1 MTDDSLPGTGL
12 PQWFIAGVPGSIER
26 RVRFRYYIMMQNTY
40 SNIIAAIGNTPLIEI
55 QRLNPNKKVRVF
67 AKLES
72 FNPGGSIKDRVALYM
87 VEQAEKRGELT
98 KDKIILEATSGN
110 TGIGLA
116 MVAAAKGYHLCV
128 IMSESASEERKR
140 ILKALG
146 AELNFTPANL
156 GTDGAIEVAYQRIRE
171 NPDRYFAT
179 DQFNNYD
186 NVLAHYYGT
195 AEEIWR
201 QTEGE
206 VTMVVATLGTTG
218 TAMGISKRLKE
229 YAKSVRIVGVEPY
242 LQHKIQGLKNMKES
256 YRPGIYNKN
265 LLDEKVNILDEEAF
279 EMARRMAQEEGIF
292 VGMSSGA
299 AMHVALQQ
307 AKGLDEGL
315 IVVICPDGGERY
327 LSTEL
332 FADKENSTLKFYNSL
347 TREKTFF
354 RPINPQMVLMHSCGP
369 TVHEIPHL
377 GSLRRFAVS
386 DLIRRYL
393 EFKGFPVRHV
403 MNIIDLA
410 DRSIKGAER
419 ANTDL
424 SEYTQKHTTAF
435 LRDMNIL
442 NIKEGDEY
450 PRASENV
457 PRMIE
462 LVEKLVQK
470 GFAYE
475 KLRSV
480 YFDISK
486 LQDYGRLSN
495 IDLKRVKH
503 GLTVDL
509 DDYEK
514 DSPGDFTLLK
524 RTTLSELKKGIYFQ
538 TRWGSVRPSW
548 HLECASISLDHLGD
562 TFDIHS
568 SGNDIIF
575 PHCENVM
582 AIGRA
587 ATGKMMANY
596 WLNTELVMTDGKK
609 MSRSLSNTMT
619 IEDLEKKGFSGK
631 EIRFFLLSLHY
642 RKSLNFTWGALETA
656 KNTVRRINGFVQRLL
671 RSPDGA
677 GYPDTDQL
685 LYALKKQFSDEMD
698 DDLNISGALA
708 ALFEFVRQVNPPLV
722 EGLLAPVE
730 KEHVLEAMR
739 KIDSVLGIMTFQKQS
754 ISPEA
759 LQLLQKR
766 EDLRKRAEWKAADE
780 IRKQLDGMGIEV
792 HDTPDGITWTLK

>member
-1 MTDDSLPGTGL
+1 
-12 PQWFIAGVPGSIER
+12 
-26 RVRFRYYIMMQNTY
+26 MQNAY
-40 SNIIAAIGNTPLIEI
+40 INIAAAIGNTPLIEI
-55 QRLNPNKKVRVF
+55 QHLNPNKKVRVF

-72 FNPGGSIKDRVALYM
+72 FNPGGSIKDRIALYM

-116 MVAAAKGYHLCV
+116 MVAAAKGYKLCV

-146 AELNFTPANL
+146 AELAYTPASL
-156 GTDGAIEVAYQRIRE
+156 GTDGAIEVAYQKIRE
-171 NPDRYFAT
+171 NPDRYFGT
-179 DQFNNYD
+179 DQFNNLD
-186 NVLAHYYGT
+186 NVMAHYHGT
-195 AEEIWR
+195 AEEIWK
-201 QTEGE
+201 QTEGG
-206 VTMVVATLGTTG
+206 VTMVVTTLGTTG
-218 TAMGISKRLKE
+218 TAMGISRRLKE
-229 YAKSVRIVGVEPY
+229 YSQDVRIIGVEPY

-256 YRPGIYNKN
+256 YRPGIYDKN
-265 LLDEKVNILDEEAF
+265 LLDEKVNILDEDAF
-279 EMARRMAQEEGIF
+279 AMARRMAQEEGIF

-299 AMHVALQQ
+299 AMHVALQK
-307 AKGLDEGL
+307 AKEMTEGL

-332 FADKENSTLKFYNSL
+332 FADKENSTLKLYNSL
-347 TREKTFF
+347 TREKAFF

-369 TVHEIPHL
+369 TVHDIPHI
-377 GSLRRFAVS
+377 GSLRRFVVS

-393 EFKGFPVRHV
+393 EYKGFPVRHV

-424 SEYTQKHTTAF
+424 SIYTQKNTTAF
-435 LRDMNIL
+435 LRDMDIL
-442 NIKEGDEY
+442 NIKKGDEY

-457 PRMIE
+457 PKMLALVDK
-462 LVEKLVQK
+462 LVEK

-486 LQDYGRLSN
+486 LNDYGRLSN
-495 IDLKRVKH
+495 IDLGRVKH
-503 GLTVDL
+503 GVTVDL

-524 RTTLSELKKGIYFQ
+524 RTTLSELKRGIYFQ

-548 HLECASISLDHLGD
+548 HLECAAISLDHLGE

-582 AIGRA
+582 AIGKA

-596 WLNTELVMTDGKK
+596 WLNTELVMADGKK
-609 MSRSLSNTMT
+609 MSRALSNTMT

-642 RKSLNFTWGALETA
+642 RKALNFTWGALETA
-656 KNTVRRINGFVQRLL
+656 RNTVRRINGFIQRLL

-677 GYPDTDQL
+677 GYADTDQL
-685 LYALKKQFSDEMD
+685 LYALKKQFSEAMD

-708 ALFEFVRQVNPPLV
+708 VLFDFVKRVNPPSV
-722 EGLLAPVE
+722 KGLLHAGE
-730 KEHVLEAMR
+730 KEDVLEAMR
-739 KIDSVLGIMTFQKQS
+739 KIDSVLGVMTFQEQNLA
-754 ISPEA
+754 PEA
-759 LQLLQKR
+759 SRLLQAR
-766 EDLRKRAEWKAADE
+766 EDFRKKANWEVADQL
-780 IRKQLDGMGIEV
+780 RKQLLAMGIEV
-792 HDTPDGITWTLK
+792 HDTPEGMTWTLK

>member
-1 MTDDSLPGTGL
+1 
-12 PQWFIAGVPGSIER
+12 
-26 RVRFRYYIMMQNTY
+26 MMHNAF
-40 SNIIAAIGNTPLIEI
+40 SNIAAAIGNTPLIEI
-55 QRLNPNKKVRVF
+55 NRLNPYKKVRVF

-72 FNPGGSIKDRVALYM
+72 CNPGGSIKDRIALYM

-116 MVAAAKGYHLCV
+116 MVAAAKGYRLCV
-128 IMSESASEERKR
+128 IMSEAASEERKR

-146 AELNFTPANL
+146 AELAYTPASL
-156 GTDGAIEVAYQRIRE
+156 GTDGAIEVAYQKIRE
-171 NPDRYFAT
+171 NPDRYFGT
-179 DQFNNYD
+179 DQFNNFD
-186 NVLAHYYGT
+186 NVMAHYHGT
-195 AEEIWR
+195 AEEIWK
-201 QTEGE
+201 QTEGA
-206 VTMVVATLGTTG
+206 VTMVVTTLGTTG
-218 TAMGISKRLKE
+218 TAMGISRRLKE
-229 YAKSVRIVGVEPY
+229 YSQDVRIVGVEPY

-256 YRPGIYNKN
+256 YRPGIYDKN
-265 LLDEKVNILDEEAF
+265 LLDEKVNILDEDAF
-279 EMARRMAQEEGIF
+279 AMARRMAQEEGIF

-299 AMHVALQQ
+299 AMHVALQK
-307 AKGLDEGL
+307 AKEMSEGM

-332 FADKENSTLKFYNSL
+332 FADKENSTLKLYNSL
-347 TREKTFF
+347 TREKAFF
-354 RPINPQMVLMHSCGP
+354 RPINPQMILMHSCGP
-369 TVHEIPHL
+369 TVHDIPHI
-377 GSLRRFAVS
+377 GSLRRFVVS

-393 EFKGFPVRHV
+393 EYKGYPVRHV

-424 SEYTQKHTTAF
+424 SEYTQKNTTSF
-435 LRDMNIL
+435 LRDMDIL
-442 NIKEGDEY
+442 NIKKGDEY

-457 PRMIE
+457 PKMIE
-462 LVEKLVQK
+462 LVEKLVEK

-486 LQDYGRLSN
+486 LHDYGRLSN
-495 IDLKRVKH
+495 IDLGRVKH
-503 GLTVDL
+503 GVTVDL

-524 RTTLSELKKGIYFQ
+524 RTTLSELKRGIYFQ

-548 HLECASISLDHLGD
+548 HLECAAISLDHLGE
-562 TFDIHS
+562 TFDIHA

-582 AIGRA
+582 AIGKA
-587 ATGKMMANY
+587 ATGKIMANY
-596 WLNTELVMTDGKK
+596 WLNTELVMADGKK
-609 MSRSLSNTMT
+609 MSRSLTNTMT
-619 IEDLEKKGFSGK
+619 IEDLEMKGFSGK
-631 EIRFFLLSLHY
+631 EVRFFLLSLHY

-656 KNTVRRINGFVQRLL
+656 KNTVRRINGFIQRLL

-685 LYALKKQFSDEMD
+685 LYVLNKQFADEMD

-708 ALFEFVRQVNPPLV
+708 VLFDFVKRVNPPLAN
-722 EGLLAPVE
+722 GLLSSKE
-730 KEHVLEAMR
+730 KENVLETMR
-739 KIDSVLGIMTFQKQS
+739 KIDSVLGVMNFQEQNLA
-754 ISPEA
+754 PEA
-759 LQLLQKR
+759 FRLLQAR
-766 EDLRKRAEWKAADE
+766 EDFRKKTDWEASDK
-780 IRKQLDGMGIEV
+780 IRKQLMEMGIEV
-792 HDTPDGITWTLK
+792 HDTPEGMTWTLK

>member
-1 MTDDSLPGTGL
+1 ML
-12 PQWFIAGVPGSIER
+12 
-26 RVRFRYYIMMQNTY
+26 NTY
-40 SNIIAAIGNTPLIEI
+40 ANIADAIGNTPLIEI
-55 QRLNPNKKVRVF
+55 QTLNPNKKVRVF

-72 FNPGGSIKDRVALYM
+72 FNPGGSIKDRIALYM
-87 VEQAEKRGELT
+87 IEQAEKRGELT

-116 MVAAAKGYHLCV
+116 MVAAAKGYRLCV

-146 AELNFTPANL
+146 AELDYTPANL

-171 NPDRYFAT
+171 NPDLYFGT
-179 DQFNNYD
+179 DQFNNHD
-186 NVLAHYYGT
+186 NVMAHYYGT

-201 QTEGE
+201 QTDGA
-206 VTMVVATLGTTG
+206 VTMVVTTLGTTG
-218 TAMGISKRLKE
+218 TAMGISRRLKE
-229 YAKSVRIVGVEPY
+229 YNSNVRIVGVEPY

-256 YRPGIYNKN
+256 YRPGIYDKN
-265 LLDEKVNILDEEAF
+265 RLDEKVNILDEDAF
-279 EMARRMAQEEGIF
+279 AMARRMAQEEGIF

-299 AMHVALQQ
+299 AMHVALQK
-307 AKGLDEGL
+307 AKEMSEGL

-332 FADKENSTLKFYNSL
+332 FADKEKSTLKLYNSL
-347 TREKTFF
+347 TREKVFF
-354 RPINPQMVLMHSCGP
+354 RPINPQKVLMHSCGP
-369 TVHEIPHL
+369 TVHDIPHI
-377 GSLRRFAVS
+377 GSLRRFVIS

-393 EFKGFPVRHV
+393 EYKGYPVRHV

-424 SEYTQKHTTAF
+424 SEYTQKNTEAF
-435 LRDMNIL
+435 LRDMDIL
-442 NIKEGDEY
+442 NIKKGDEY

-457 PRMIE
+457 PKMLE
-462 LVEKLVQK
+462 LVEKLVEK

-486 LQDYGRLSN
+486 LHDYGHLSN
-495 IDLKRVKH
+495 IDLSRVKH

-548 HLECASISLDHLGD
+548 HLECAAISLDHLGE

-582 AIGRA
+582 AIGKA

-596 WLNTELVMTDGKK
+596 WLNTELVMADGKK
-609 MSRSLSNTMT
+609 MSRSLGNTMT
-619 IEDLEKKGFSGK
+619 IDDLGKKGFTGK

-642 RKSLNFTWGALETA
+642 RKSLSFSWGALETA
-656 KNTVRRINGFVQRLL
+656 KNTLRRLNGFIQRLL
-671 RSPDGA
+671 RSSDGM
-677 GYPDTDQL
+677 GYPDTDQF
-685 LYALKKQFSDEMD
+685 LYELKKQFSDEMD

-708 ALFEFVRQVNPPLV
+708 ALFDFVKRVNPPLIN
-722 EGLLAPVE
+722 GLLQVGE
-730 KEHVLEAMR
+730 KEHVLETMR
-739 KIDSVLGIMTFQKQS
+739 KIDSVLGVMTFQEQNLTA
-754 ISPEA
+754 EA
-759 LQLLQKR
+759 FRLLQVR
-766 EDLRKRAEWKAADE
+766 EDHRKKAEWAAADQ
-780 IRKQLDGMGIEV
+780 IRKQLSEMGIEV
-792 HDTPDGITWTLK
+792 HDTPEGMTWTLKQ